1 LHQIINKRNTQ
12 KLAGELSLGFELKD
26 EAKKKNAIKVAK
38 VRESAISPYFTIFS
52 LPTNGFRAFWIDR
65 VVIQFAHCACYI
77 VAGVP
82 CFAGAGW

>member
-1 LHQIINKRNTQ
+1 M
-12 KLAGELSLGFELKD
+12 GFELKD